1 MSMPGGGPHKVAG
14 GQITDDSELS
24 MCLMWGLVK
33 SNEGKKPTNESVLN
47 VDRIADYYRKWIKTD
62 PFDIGKATE
71 GALGP
76 LTRTTNLMDK
86 MGRLT
91 RVPTKAV
98 HSKRVARRKN
108 TYSKSNGSLMRC
120 QPMAVFTANLTKGNN
135 NYEELKKA
143 VVADV
148 EFTHPEKLT
157 QDCIFVY

>member
-1 MSMPGGGPHKVAG
+1 MDSNPVKAQMYNDSKAIIDDVKPDTFEDRAFGALFGAYTADSCGSFLEFEEQPVDEDRMNQCMEMPGGGPHSVAG

-24 MCLMWGLVK
+24 MCMMWGLIK
-33 SNEGKKPTNESVLN
+33 SNEGKKSGNESVLN

-91 RVPTKAV
+91 RV
-98 HSKRVARRKN
+98 
-108 TYSKSNGSLMRC
+108 
-120 QPMAVFTANLTKGNN
+120 
-135 NYEELKKA
+135 
-143 VVADV
+143 
-148 EFTHPEKLT
+148 
-157 QDCIFVY
+157 